1 VTALVLRSLSRVKAS
16 LMALW
21 GVLLGFQL
29 ILVAVAAEFHEAG
42 NFERLAQALPAVLQ
56 LAVAPA
62 LTSFGNMTMLGYF
75 DILVIISIE
84 LWAIF
89 VASEPAGEVESGLV
103 DLVLA
108 RPVPRNRLV
117 TRSLIAMVVSTLLVS
132 VGMLLGTFVG
142 LLLFAPAGVAWP
154 SNERL
159 LVLLAHLNAIAWC
172 FGTMALA
179 VSGWARRRGAA
190 IAIVSIAA
198 LGMYLLDIAG
208 LWWTRIETLAKLT
221 PVYYFHGGPIIAGT
235 HDSTRDFVVLGGIC
249 VVATVVAYWQFAR
262 RDL

>member
-1 VTALVLRSLSRVKAS
+1 MTALVRRSLGRVRGS
-16 LMALW
+16 LGALW
-21 GVLLGFQL
+21 AVLAAFQL
-29 ILVAVAAEFHEAG
+29 VLVAVAAEFHEAG

-75 DILVIISIE
+75 DILVIISVE

-108 RPVPRNRLV
+108 RPVPRHRLI
-117 TRSLIAMVVSTLLVS
+117 TRSLIAMIASTLLVS
-132 VGMLLGTFVG
+132 VGMALGTLAG
-142 LLLFAPAGVAWP
+142 LLLFAPAGVTWP
-154 SNERL
+154 ANDRL
-159 LVLLAHLNAIAWC
+159 LLLLAHLNLIAWC
-172 FGTMALA
+172 FGSMALA
-179 VSGWARRRGAA
+179 VSGWTRRRGAS

-198 LGMYLLDIAG
+198 LGMYLVDIAG
-208 LWWTRIETLAKLT
+208 LWWTRIESLAKLT

-249 VVATVVAYWQFAR
+249 VVATVIAYWQFAR